1 MNNKLVC
8 FFSASGNT
16 KELAYKIN
24 EIVKG
29 DIFEIEPLEVYT
41 ESDLDWTNNES
52 RSSIEMR
59 QSIKPEIKEKISNI
73 NNYSDVYLGFP
84 IWWYTAPTIIYKFLE
99 ENDFTN
105 KNIYVFATS
114 GSSSIDSSFNNLK
127 KDFPNLNFVKGKRF
141 SNNALAEEIEG
152 WINE

>member
-1 MNNKLVC
+1 MNNKIVC

-41 ESDLDWTNNES
+41 DSDLDWTNNES

-59 QSIKPEIKEKISNI
+59 QGIKPEIKEKISNI

-99 ENDFTN
+99 ENDTLVLEQTEDKILISIPKN
-105 KNIYVFATS
+105 KK
-114 GSSSIDSSFNNLK
+114 IDLEELFKKYKGNNLSK
-127 KDFPNLNFVKGKRF
+127 EFEWDEPVGR
-141 SNNALAEEIEG
+141 EI
-152 WINE
+152 W